1 MKRLLLI
8 AFVTL
13 SFSGTSVLQAQK
25 IAFVDIQYILDNMP
39 EYGTAQAELDRMS
52 AKWQKEIE
60 GRYDQIQKLRDA
72 YNAEAILLTPE
83 MKTSRLDEI
92 KKKEKEARDLQNKR
106 FGVKGDLFKKRKE
119 LIQPVQDQIYDAV
132 KEMAGTSY
140 YAVFDISGQSNLLFA
155 NEKYDKTD
163 RVMKKLG
170 IREGEAGSNAA
181 KEEESESGTKQP
193 DASER
198 GGEGTP
204 TRGGTEQNPRR

>member
-8 AFVTL
+8 AFVTVAIVP
-13 SFSGTSVLQAQK
+13 FTRVQAQK

-39 EYGTAQAELDRMS
+39 EYSTAQAELDRLS

-60 GRYDQIQKLRDA
+60 GRYEQIQLLRES

-83 MKTSRLDEI
+83 MKNSRLEDI
-92 KKKEKEARDLQNKR
+92 TKKEKEARDLQSKR

-119 LIQPVQDQIYDAV
+119 LIQPVQDQIYEAV

-155 NEKYDKTD
+155 NEKYDKTNT
-163 RVMKKLG
+163 VMKKLG
-170 IREGEAGSNAA
+170 IRPGEGGSDSTG
-181 KEEESESGTKQP
+181 KSEEQGTDSKP
-193 DASER
+193 APEENNSNPR
-198 GGEGTP
+198 TGGE
-204 TRGGTEQNPRR
+204 NPRR